1 MSHKLILKRYEYKPV
16 YVSDPEEWSMDIETI
31 ETTYLEN
38 EYSTFFEAVSI
49 GEDILKKIT
58 GKGMKYFDGEHEMIS
73 EVRDTYFDT
82 DETDSEKLIKLFKE
96 GAIRKSMIEFHIE
109 IEEVA

>member
-16 YVSDPEEWSMDIETI
+16 YISDPEEWSMDIETI

-38 EYSTFFEAVSI
+38 EYSSFYEAVSY

-58 GKGMKYFDGEHEMIS
+58 GKGMRYFDGEKEMIS
-73 EVRDTYFDT
+73 EVRDDYLDT
-82 DETDSEKLIKLFKE
+82 DEKDDDKLIKLFKE
-96 GAIRKSMIEFHIE
+96 GAIRKSMVEFHIE